1 MVYHWCRKSKAM
13 KLLKLSKF

>member
-13 KLLKLSKF
+13 KLLKLTKF